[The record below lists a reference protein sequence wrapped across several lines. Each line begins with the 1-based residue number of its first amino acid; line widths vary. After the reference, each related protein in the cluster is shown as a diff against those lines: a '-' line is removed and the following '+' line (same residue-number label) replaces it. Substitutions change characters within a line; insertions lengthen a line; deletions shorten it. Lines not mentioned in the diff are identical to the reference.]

1 MIASAVRDHER
12 PSGRRGRDRVH
23 CLPR

>member
-1 MIASAVRDHER
+1 MVASAVRDHER